1 MQAKKYYKNYPM
13 HKPFF
18 IRFPILLAIFLL
30 PHLAGAETWYVKK
43 SSTKLQAKAS
53 ARSEVLGE
61 LKQGTPVEVKNKA
74 GKFFQVSAGGK
85 TGWVFQFKLSKKA
98 PVGEQ
103 GDGNVLAALGGSQKM
118 AARESASGSSI
129 RGLSP
134 ISEQHARKKGATDKS
149 IQAVKDME
157 TFKVRPE
164 ELDRFLEEGKLG
176 EYSQ

>member
-1 MQAKKYYKNYPM
+1 MYKSI
-13 HKPFF
+13 FV
-18 IRFPILLAIFLL
+18 RFSIVLLILLF
-30 PHLAGAETWYVKK
+30 PHWASAETWYVKK

-53 ARSEVLGE
+53 ARSKVLGK
-61 LKQGTPVEVKNKA
+61 LQKGTPVKIKSKS

-85 TGWVFQFKLSKKA
+85 TGWIFRFKLTKKA
-98 PVGEQ
+98 PAGAQ
-103 GDGNVLAALGGSQKM
+103 ADGDVLAALGGNQKM

-134 ISEQHARKKGATDKS
+134 ISEQHARKKGATDES
-149 IQAVKDME
+149 IQAVKNME